1 MIEFQNVSYCYDEA
15 NEGGIM
21 DINFSAKKG
30 EFVLLCGRSGC
41 GKTTV
46 TRCINGLIPHFFE
59 GTMSGHVF
67 IDGQDTA
74 QMELR
79 DISKKVGSVF
89 QDPRSQFF
97 TTDTVSEVAFAC
109 ENMAIPHHELIE
121 RVDAA
126 IEKLNINHLRGKS
139 LFELSSGERQ
149 RIAIASVY
157 ALAPEVY
164 VFDEPSANLDAKATH
179 ELAKTLSVLK
189 ASGATVII
197 SEHRLYYLKDLID
210 KVIYLEDGKIQRE
223 FTATEF
229 LALSYPELN
238 KLGLRCIDPNTLC
251 LPEKVCSHGRAIVQI
266 AGLSF
271 RYRKNVKSLTDISFQ
286 AAKGC
291 ITGIVGHNGAGKSTL
306 AEVICG
312 LLKEESGAVFITDKR
327 IPFKQRIPLSYFIM
341 QDTEYQL
348 FSESV
353 LDELTL
359 GLGDAAEFKDEAES
373 VLETLHLTEYKD
385 RHPASLSGGQKQRV
399 VIAAAYM
406 RDLKIVF
413 FDEPTSGLD
422 AENMKRVGN
431 LMQDMA
437 QKGIAVFVITHDYEL
452 ILNACQKILRL
463 DHGELVEDY
472 SLDKGTLPKLKQFFQ
487 ILNKEGESHC

>member
-1 MIEFQNVSYCYDEA
+1 M
-15 NEGGIM
+15 
-21 DINFSAKKG
+21 
-30 EFVLLCGRSGC
+30 
-41 GKTTV
+41 
-46 TRCINGLIPHFFE
+46 
-59 GTMSGHVF
+59 
-67 IDGQDTA
+67 
-74 QMELR
+74 
-79 DISKKVGSVF
+79 
-89 QDPRSQFF
+89 
-97 TTDTVSEVAFAC
+97 
-109 ENMAIPHHELIE
+109 
-121 RVDAA
+121 
-126 IEKLNINHLRGKS
+126 
-139 LFELSSGERQ
+139 
-149 RIAIASVY
+149 
-157 ALAPEVY
+157 
-164 VFDEPSANLDAKATH
+164 
-179 ELAKTLSVLK
+179 AKTLSVLK